1 MFGAA
6 GTPSE
11 LVERLNGIV
20 NAALRGPA
28 IADKLLPQC
37 IVPKPMQVSEFK
49 AFVDS
54 ERTKFGKI
62 VEQANIKL
70 SN

>member
-1 MFGAA
+1 M
-6 GTPSE
+6 
-11 LVERLNGIV
+11 
-20 NAALRGPA
+20 NAALKDPA
-28 IADKLLPQC
+28 ISGKLLPQG
-37 IVPKPMQVSEFK
+37 IVPKIMKVAEFK

-70 SN
+70 GN